1 MRRLISSCAFVA
13 LIALLASVA
22 AAQDVSKGSIAGVVR
37 DATGAVVADANVTL
51 SSPFGEKRTKTN
63 GVGEYVFSNLQVGP
77 DYAVTVEKQGFAAAK
92 LGGLVV
98 SLNQRTTA
106 DVSLQV

>member
-37 DATGAVVADANVTL
+37 DATGAVVADANITL
-51 SSPFGEKRTKTN
+51 SSPFGEKKR
-63 GVGEYVFSNLQVGP
+63 SW
-77 DYAVTVEKQGFAAAK
+77 AI
-92 LGGLVV
+92 
-98 SLNQRTTA
+98 SLS
-106 DVSLQV
+106 D